1 MIEELI
7 QTLID
12 ETKANTAAQ
21 KENTAALLQV
31 LAASGNTVTTTPVE
45 TPALKKELKTTK
57 IGKNASKVE
66 LVEAAPEPEPTPTPE
81 PEPEPEAPADDT
93 PFNRDEVLLEIS
105 TSVKA
110 WMKQSGNKVI
120 AHRNLYEENRK
131 AFGVATAAEL
141 DDSKL
146 PEFAAMVKKMI
157 ADNPVG

>member
-12 ETKANTAAQ
+12 ETKANSAAQ
-21 KENTAALLQV
+21 KENTEALLKI
-31 LAASGNTVTTTPVE
+31 LAASGNTVTPTPAPAPVE
-45 TPALKKELKTTK
+45 TPAPKKELKITK

-66 LVEAAPEPEPTPTPE
+66 LVEVPAAEPE

-157 ADNPVG
+157 ADNPV

>member
-21 KENTAALLQV
+21 QANTAALLQV
-31 LAASGNTVTTTPVE
+31 LAASGNTVTPAPAPIE
-45 TPALKKELKTTK
+45 TPAPKKELKITK

-66 LVEAAPEPEPTPTPE
+66 LVEVPVTEPTPE
-81 PEPEPEAPADDT
+81 PEPEPDDT

-105 TSVKA
+105 TSVKE
-110 WMKQSGNKVI
+110 WMKKSGNKVI

-157 ADNPVG
+157 ADNPV